1 MQGHQA
7 PSQKRPLKK
16 LVINGGHPLNGSVKI
31 SGAKN
36 AALPMMTAS
45 ILSNEDIILNGIP
58 ELADVRTM
66 ITLLESMGIKINNH
80 QKDSFIFNASSIDS
94 KFASYELVKTMR
106 ASILVLGPLLA
117 KYGKAKV
124 SLPGGCAIGAR
135 PVDLHIQG
143 LEKLGARIEIK
154 DGYILASADQL
165 IGSSY
170 CFPKKSVTGTA
181 NIMMA
186 ATLAEGETK
195 ILNAA
200 CEPEIEQLGELL
212 NVMGARIQGLGGD
225 CITIYGVEELG
236 SAEIE
241 IIPDRIEAITM
252 IIAGIISKGELQI
265 ENINPLHIQ
274 EPIDL
279 ISQCGAKLKIF
290 EDYLHVKGVGEIHP
304 VSFETNPYP
313 GIPTDIQAQLMVLN
327 TIAVGDSVIK
337 ETIFENRFMHV
348 LELKRMGASIEIDE
362 NTAKIKG
369 VSKLNSAPVMAT
381 DLRASAALILAGL
394 IASGE
399 TIIDRIYHLD
409 RGYQDIEKKLS
420 NIGAKVQ
427 RID

>member
-1 MQGHQA
+1 M
-7 PSQKRPLKK
+7 KK
-16 LVINGGHPLNGSVKI
+16 LVINGGYPLKGSVKI

-36 AALPMMTAS
+36 AALTMMTAS
-45 ILSNEDIILNGIP
+45 ILSNHDITLNGIP
-58 ELADVRTM
+58 DLADVRTM
-66 ITLLESMGIKINNH
+66 ITLLESMGIKANKIH
-80 QKDSFIFNASSIDS
+80 EDSLTFNASGINS

-106 ASILVLGPLLA
+106 ASIMVLGPLLA
-117 KYGKAKV
+117 KYGEAKV

-135 PVDLHIQG
+135 PVDLHIKG
-143 LEKLGARIEIK
+143 LEKLGASIEIK
-154 DGYILASADQL
+154 NGYILAFADRL
-165 IGSSY
+165 LGSSY

-181 NIMMA
+181 NILMA

-200 CEPEIEQLGELL
+200 CEPEIVQLGELL
-212 NVMGARIQGLGGD
+212 NAMGAKIKGLGED
-225 CITIYGVEELG
+225 CLTINGVEELG

-252 IIAGIISKGELQI
+252 IIAGIITRGELRI
-265 ENINPLHIQ
+265 NNINPSHIK

-279 ISQCGAKLKIF
+279 IRQSGAKLEIF
-290 EDYLHVKGVGEIHP
+290 EDYLNVNGEDEILP

-327 TIAVGDSVIK
+327 SVAVGDSIIK

-348 LELKRMGASIEIDE
+348 LELKRMGANIGING

-369 VSKLNSAPVMAT
+369 VRKLNSAPVMAT

-394 IASGE
+394 IADGE

-409 RGYQDIEKKLS
+409 RGYQSIEEKLC
-420 NIGAKVQ
+420 NIGAKVR

>member
-1 MQGHQA
+1 M
-7 PSQKRPLKK
+7 KK
-16 LVINGGHPLNGSVKI
+16 LVINGGYPLSGSVKI

-45 ILSNEDIILNGIP
+45 ILSDHDITLNGIP
-58 ELADVRTM
+58 DLADVRTM
-66 ITLLESMGIKINNH
+66 IILLKSMGIKANKNH
-80 QKDSFIFNASSIDS
+80 EDSLTFNASGINS

-106 ASILVLGPLLA
+106 ASIMVLGPLLA
-117 KYGKAKV
+117 KFGEAKV

-135 PVDLHIQG
+135 PVDLHIKG

-154 DGYILASADQL
+154 NGYISAFADRL
-165 IGSSY
+165 IGTSY
-170 CFPKKSVTGTA
+170 RFTKKSVTGTA
-181 NIMMA
+181 NILMA

-200 CEPEIEQLGELL
+200 CEPEIVQLGELL
-212 NVMGARIQGLGGD
+212 NAMGAKIEGLGED
-225 CITIYGVEELG
+225 CITINGVEELG

-241 IIPDRIEAITM
+241 IIPDRIETITM
-252 IIAGIISKGELQI
+252 IIAGIITRGELKI
-265 ENINPLHIQ
+265 NNINPSHIK

-279 ISQCGAKLKIF
+279 IRQSGAKLEIF
-290 EDYLHVKGVGEIHP
+290 EDYLYVSRGDEILP

-327 TIAVGDSVIK
+327 SIAVGDSIIK

-348 LELKRMGASIEIDE
+348 LELKRMGANIGING

-369 VSKLNSAPVMAT
+369 VVRLNSAPVMAT

-394 IASGE
+394 IADGE

-409 RGYQDIEKKLS
+409 RGYQSIEEKLS
-420 NIGAKVQ
+420 NIGAKVR

>member
-1 MQGHQA
+1 
-7 PSQKRPLKK
+7 LKK
-16 LVINGGHPLNGSVKI
+16 LVINGGYPLKGSVKI

-36 AALPMMTAS
+36 AALTMMTAS
-45 ILSNEDIILNGIP
+45 ILSNHDITLNGIP
-58 ELADVRTM
+58 DLADVRTM
-66 ITLLESMGIKINNH
+66 ITLLESMGIKANKIH
-80 QKDSFIFNASSIDS
+80 EDSLTFNASGINS

-106 ASILVLGPLLA
+106 ASIMVLGPLLA
-117 KYGKAKV
+117 KYGEAKV

-135 PVDLHIQG
+135 PVDLHIKG
-143 LEKLGARIEIK
+143 LEKLGASIEIK
-154 DGYILASADQL
+154 NGYILAFADRL
-165 IGSSY
+165 LGSSY

-181 NIMMA
+181 NILMA

-200 CEPEIEQLGELL
+200 CEPEIVQLGELL
-212 NVMGARIQGLGGD
+212 NAMGAKIKGLGED
-225 CITIYGVEELG
+225 CLTINGVEELG

-252 IIAGIISKGELQI
+252 IIAGIITRGELRI
-265 ENINPLHIQ
+265 NNINPSHIK

-279 ISQCGAKLKIF
+279 IRQSGAKLEIF
-290 EDYLHVKGVGEIHP
+290 EDYLNVNGEDEILP

-327 TIAVGDSVIK
+327 SVAVGDSIIK

-348 LELKRMGASIEIDE
+348 LELKRMGANIGING

-369 VSKLNSAPVMAT
+369 VRKLNSAPVMAT

-394 IASGE
+394 IADGE

-409 RGYQDIEKKLS
+409 RGYQSIEEKLC
-420 NIGAKVQ
+420 NIGAKVR

>member
-1 MQGHQA
+1 M
-7 PSQKRPLKK
+7 KK
-16 LVINGGHPLNGSVKI
+16 LAINGGYPLNGSIKI

-45 ILSNEDIILNGIP
+45 ILSDQNIMLNGVP
-58 ELADVRTM
+58 DLADVKTM
-66 ITLLESMGIKINNH
+66 ITLLESMGIETNKNH
-80 QKDSFIFNASSIDS
+80 KGSLTLNASGIDS
-94 KFASYELVKTMR
+94 RFASYELVKTMR
-106 ASILVLGPLLA
+106 ASIMVLGPLLA

-154 DGYILASADQL
+154 DGYLLASADRL

-181 NIMMA
+181 NILMA

-195 ILNAA
+195 IVNSA
-200 CEPEIEQLGELL
+200 CEPEIVQLGELL
-212 NVMGARIQGLGGD
+212 NAMGARIEGLGED
-225 CITIYGVEELG
+225 CITIQGVENLVG
-236 SAEIE
+236 AEIE

-252 IIAGIISKGELQI
+252 IIAGIMTQGEIEI
-265 ENINPLHIQ
+265 ENINPSHIE
-274 EPIDL
+274 EPIEL
-279 ISQCGAKLKIF
+279 IRQCGAILEISDQSLF
-290 EDYLHVKGVGEIHP
+290 VKGSDEILP
-304 VSFETNPYP
+304 ISFETEPYP

-327 TIAVGDSVIK
+327 TIAKGDSNIT

-348 LELKRMGASIEIDE
+348 LELKRMGANIGIDG
-362 NTAKIKG
+362 NTAKIRG
-369 VSKLNSAPVMAT
+369 VTSLNSAPVMAT

-394 IASGE
+394 IAEGE

-409 RGYQDIEKKLS
+409 RGYENVEEKLS
-420 NIGAKVQ
+420 NVGAKVR

>member
-1 MQGHQA
+1 M
-7 PSQKRPLKK
+7 KK
-16 LVINGGHPLNGSVKI
+16 LVINGGYPLNGSVKI

-45 ILSNEDIILNGIP
+45 ILSNHDITLNCIP
-58 ELADVRTM
+58 DLADVRTM
-66 ITLLESMGIKINNH
+66 ITLLESMGIKANKNH
-80 QKDSFIFNASSIDS
+80 EDSLTFNASGINS

-106 ASILVLGPLLA
+106 ASIMVLGPLLA
-117 KYGKAKV
+117 KYGEAKV

-135 PVDLHIQG
+135 PVDLHIKG
-143 LEKLGARIEIK
+143 LEKLGASIEIK
-154 DGYILASADQL
+154 NGYILAFADRL
-165 IGSSY
+165 LGSSY

-181 NIMMA
+181 NILMA

-200 CEPEIEQLGELL
+200 CEPEIVQLGELL
-212 NVMGARIQGLGGD
+212 NAMGAKIEGLGED
-225 CITIYGVEELG
+225 CITINGVEELG

-252 IIAGIISKGELQI
+252 IIAGIITRGELKI
-265 ENINPLHIQ
+265 NNINPSHIK

-279 ISQCGAKLKIF
+279 IRQSGAKLEVF
-290 EDYLHVKGVGEIHP
+290 EDYLNVNAEDQILP

-327 TIAVGDSVIK
+327 SVAVGDSIIK

-348 LELKRMGASIEIDE
+348 LELKRMGANIGING

-369 VSKLNSAPVMAT
+369 VRKLNSAPVMAT

-394 IASGE
+394 IADGE

-409 RGYQDIEKKLS
+409 RGYQSIEEKLS
-420 NIGAKVQ
+420 NIGAKVR

>member
-1 MQGHQA
+1 M
-7 PSQKRPLKK
+7 KK
-16 LVINGGHPLNGSVKI
+16 LAINGGYPLNGSIKI

-45 ILSNEDIILNGIP
+45 ILSDHNIVLNGIP
-58 ELADVRTM
+58 DLADVKTM
-66 ITLLESMGIKINNH
+66 ITLLESMGIETNKNH
-80 QKDSFIFNASSIDS
+80 KSSLTLNASGIDS
-94 KFASYELVKTMR
+94 RFASYELVKTMR
-106 ASILVLGPLLA
+106 ASIMVLGPLLA
-117 KYGKAKV
+117 KYGEAKV

-154 DGYILASADQL
+154 DGYLLASADRL

-181 NIMMA
+181 NILMA

-195 ILNAA
+195 IENSA
-200 CEPEIEQLGELL
+200 CEPEIVQLGELL
-212 NVMGARIQGLGGD
+212 NAMGARIGGLGED
-225 CITIYGVEELG
+225 CITIQGVEKLMG
-236 SAEIE
+236 AEIE

-252 IIAGIISKGELQI
+252 IIAGIITRGEIEI
-265 ENINPLHIQ
+265 ENINPSHIE

-279 ISQCGAKLKIF
+279 IRQCGAILEISDHSLF
-290 EDYLHVKGVGEIHP
+290 VKGPDEILP
-304 VSFETNPYP
+304 ISFETKPYP

-327 TIAVGDSVIK
+327 TIAKGNSNIT

-348 LELKRMGASIEIDE
+348 LELKRMGANIGIDG
-362 NTAKIKG
+362 NTAEIRG
-369 VSKLNSAPVMAT
+369 VTSLNSAPVMAT

-394 IASGE
+394 IAEGE

-409 RGYQDIEKKLS
+409 RGYESLEKKLS
-420 NIGAKVQ
+420 NIGAKVR

>member
-1 MQGHQA
+1 M
-7 PSQKRPLKK
+7 KK
-16 LVINGGHPLNGSVKI
+16 LAINGGYPLNGSIKI

-45 ILSNEDIILNGIP
+45 ILSDQNIMLNGVP
-58 ELADVRTM
+58 DLADVKTM
-66 ITLLESMGIKINNH
+66 ITLLESMGIETNKNH
-80 QKDSFIFNASSIDS
+80 KGSLTLNASGIDS
-94 KFASYELVKTMR
+94 RFASYELVKTMR
-106 ASILVLGPLLA
+106 ASIMVLGPLLA
-117 KYGKAKV
+117 KYGEAKV

-154 DGYILASADQL
+154 DGYLLASADRL

-181 NIMMA
+181 NILMA

-195 ILNAA
+195 IVNSA
-200 CEPEIEQLGELL
+200 CEPEIVQLGELL
-212 NVMGARIQGLGGD
+212 NAMGARIEGLGED
-225 CITIYGVEELG
+225 CITIQGVENLVG
-236 SAEIE
+236 AEIE

-252 IIAGIISKGELQI
+252 IIAGIMTQGEIEI
-265 ENINPLHIQ
+265 ENINPSHIE
-274 EPIDL
+274 EPIEL
-279 ISQCGAKLKIF
+279 IRQCGAILEISDQSLF
-290 EDYLHVKGVGEIHP
+290 VKGSDEILP
-304 VSFETNPYP
+304 ISFETEPYP

-327 TIAVGDSVIK
+327 TIAKGDSNIT

-348 LELKRMGASIEIDE
+348 LELKRMGANIGIDG
-362 NTAKIKG
+362 NTAKIRG
-369 VSKLNSAPVMAT
+369 VTSLNSAPVMAT

-394 IASGE
+394 IAEGE

-409 RGYQDIEKKLS
+409 RGYESVEKKLS
-420 NIGAKVQ
+420 NVGAKVR

>member
-1 MQGHQA
+1 M
-7 PSQKRPLKK
+7 KK
-16 LVINGGHPLNGSVKI
+16 LAINGGYPLNGSIKI

-45 ILSNEDIILNGIP
+45 ILSDHNIVLNGVP
-58 ELADVRTM
+58 DLADVKTM
-66 ITLLESMGIKINNH
+66 ITLLESMGIETNKNH
-80 QKDSFIFNASSIDS
+80 KGSLTLNASGIDS
-94 KFASYELVKTMR
+94 RFASYELVKTMR
-106 ASILVLGPLLA
+106 ASIMVLGPLLA
-117 KYGKAKV
+117 KYGEAKV

-154 DGYILASADQL
+154 DGYLLASADRL

-181 NIMMA
+181 NILMA

-195 ILNAA
+195 IVNSA
-200 CEPEIEQLGELL
+200 CEPEIIQLGELL
-212 NVMGARIQGLGGD
+212 NAMGARIEGLGED
-225 CITIYGVEELG
+225 CITIQGVQNLVG
-236 SAEIE
+236 AEIE

-252 IIAGIISKGELQI
+252 IIAGIITQGEIEI
-265 ENINPLHIQ
+265 ENINPSHIK
-274 EPIDL
+274 EPIEL
-279 ISQCGAKLKIF
+279 IRQCGAILEISDQSLF
-290 EDYLHVKGVGEIHP
+290 VKGSDEILP
-304 VSFETNPYP
+304 ISFETEPYP

-327 TIAVGDSVIK
+327 TIAKGNSNIT

-348 LELKRMGASIEIDE
+348 LELKRMGANIGIDG
-362 NTAKIKG
+362 NTAEITG
-369 VSKLNSAPVMAT
+369 VTSLNSAPVMAT

-394 IASGE
+394 IAEGE

-409 RGYQDIEKKLS
+409 RGYESVEEKLS
-420 NIGAKVQ
+420 NVGAKVR